1 MELPITITHDALG
14 TRFYIEICD
23 EVTSP
28 TLAEIIHDTGLFLS
42 QFETRYSRFLP
53 DSLVNILNRER
64 FLSHP
69 DSEFIAIL
77 EYGQNLT
84 NRTDGL
90 FNMLLGKTLE
100 ARGYDSDYS
109 FIPSN
114 TKQEDFEMPNPLTD
128 LKIDS
133 TTIHL
138 DNGNLDLGGFG
149 KGYVIDLLATHL
161 KITHNLKYFLINGG
175 GDIYATSNYGAPF
188 TIYLE
193 HPLETQ
199 TYLGTTEILN
209 QGFAASSPHKRSWV
223 HNGTTYNHII
233 DTKRAYTNSK
243 LCDASFIIADNCVE
257 ADAFATVA
265 LLIFEKDLRN
275 LADENKLAYTTFSV
289 PNIRNTNAAFVV
301 QNL

>member
-1 MELPITITHDALG
+1 MKLPVTFTHDALG

-23 EVTSP
+23 EVTP
-28 TLAEIIHDTGLFLS
+28 PILTEIIYDTGLFLG
-42 QFETRYSRFLP
+42 QFEARYSRFLP
-53 DSLVNILNRER
+53 DSLVSILNRER

-69 DSEFIAIL
+69 NSEFITLL

-84 NRTDGL
+84 KRTHGL

-109 FIPSN
+109 FVPSD
-114 TKQEDFEMPNPLTD
+114 TKQENCAVPNPLTD
-128 LKIDS
+128 LNIDS
-133 TTIHL
+133 STIRL
-138 DNGNLDLGGFG
+138 TNGNLDLGGFG

-161 KITHNLKYFLINGG
+161 KITYNLKYFLINGG
-175 GDIYATSNYGAPF
+175 GDIYATSNYDAPF

-193 HPLETQ
+193 HPLEAQ

-223 HNGTTYNHII
+223 HKGTTYNHII
-233 DTKRAYTNSK
+233 DTKPAYTNSK

-265 LLIFEKDLRN
+265 LLISEKDLSD
-275 LADENKLAYTTFSV
+275 LAEDNKLAYTTFSV
-289 PNIRNTNAAFVV
+289 PNLRNTNAAFVV

>member
-1 MELPITITHDALG
+1 MKLPVTFTHEALG

-23 EVTSP
+23 EVTPP
-28 TLAEIIHDTGLFLS
+28 TLADIIHDAGLFLS
-42 QFETRYSRFLP
+42 QFEAHYSRFLP
-53 DSLVNILNRER
+53 DSLVSILNRER

-69 DSEFIAIL
+69 DSEFIALL

-84 NRTDGL
+84 KRTQGL

-100 ARGYDSDYS
+100 ARGYDSNYS
-109 FIPSN
+109 FIPKD
-114 TKQEDFEMPNPLTD
+114 TKQENFAVPNPLTD

-138 DNGNLDLGGFG
+138 ANGNLDLGGFG
-149 KGYVIDLLATHL
+149 KGYVIDLLTIYL

-175 GDIYATSNYGAPF
+175 GDMYATSNYGAPF

-223 HNGTTYNHII
+223 HNGATYNHII
-233 DTKRAYTNSK
+233 DTKPNYTNSK
-243 LCDASFIIADNCVE
+243 LCDASFIIARNCVE
-257 ADAFATVA
+257 ADAFATIA
-265 LLIFEKDLRN
+265 LLVSEKELRDL
-275 LADENKLAYTTFSV
+275 AEENQLAYTTFSV
-289 PNIRNTNAAFVV
+289 PNICNTNAAFVV